1 MVRFPDNV
9 VARTQLAELLIA
21 LDRADEATAVV
32 EDIFSRHLENE
43 ASFDLRARLLYHAGD
58 VEAARDVLHSGV
70 ERFPTD
76 PVLRTH
82 LQMLDAG
89 KPLPLK
95 AAASRTGAAKPKI
108 PATKVAVTDDPVD
121 VAVRQRGRLRRLHSE
136 FRRGQ
141 GDGQWR
147 GSALEEVQRIL
158 SEDPNLAYA
167 EYLNREL
174 EGKDAAGSVGG
185 SFAIAFIDAVKQ
197 KDADRLARLEES
209 FSSQAQLLD
218 VAKAFLFGD
227 RPAADRTLAWLRQEA
242 RSEPR
247 SVSALRGFLHQ
258 RFDIP
263 AIVDGGAFVKLVA
276 ANDNMETDLIESAFA
291 GDELLLVA

>member
-1 MVRFPDNV
+1 
-9 VARTQLAELLIA
+9 
-21 LDRADEATAVV
+21 ATAVV
-32 EDIFSRHLENE
+32 EGVFSRHLEDE
-43 ASFDLRARLLYHAGD
+43 ASFDLRARLLYHAGN
-58 VEAARDVLHSGV
+58 VEAARGVLQSGV
-70 ERFPTD
+70 GRFPTD
-76 PVLRTH
+76 LVLRSH

-95 AAASRTGAAKPKI
+95 AAASRTGAAKPGI
-108 PATKVAVTDDPVD
+108 LAARDAAADDSVD
-121 VAVRQRGRLRRLHSE
+121 MAVRQRGRLRRLYSE
-136 FRRGQ
+136 YRRGQ

-147 GSALEEVQRIL
+147 STALEEVRRIL
-158 SEDPNLAYA
+158 SDDPNLAYA
-167 EYLNREL
+167 EYLDREL
-174 EGKDAAGSVGG
+174 KGTDAGG
-185 SFAIAFIDAVKQ
+185 SAGGIFAIAFIDALKR
-197 KDADRLARLEES
+197 KDADRFARLEES
-209 FSSQAQLLD
+209 SSSQAHLVD

-247 SVSALRGFLHQ
+247 SVSALRGFLHH

-263 AIVDGGAFVKLVA
+263 AIEDADAFVKLVA

>member
-1 MVRFPDNV
+1 M
-9 VARTQLAELLIA
+9 Q
-21 LDRADEATAVV
+21 
-32 EDIFSRHLENE
+32 
-43 ASFDLRARLLYHAGD
+43 
-58 VEAARDVLHSGV
+58 SGV
-70 ERFPTD
+70 ERFPTN
-76 PVLRTH
+76 PILHTH

-108 PATKVAVTDDPVD
+108 PAASVAVTDDSVGM
-121 VAVRQRGRLRRLHSE
+121 AVRQRGRLRRLFSE
-136 FRRGQ
+136 YRRGQ

-147 GSALEEVQRIL
+147 GTALEEVQRIL

-174 EGKDAAGSVGG
+174 EGKDAGGSVGG
-185 SFAIAFIDAVKQ
+185 SFAIAFIDALKR
-197 KDADRLARLEES
+197 KDADRFARLEES
-209 FSSQAQLLD
+209 FSSQAHVVD

-227 RPAADRTLAWLRQEA
+227 RPAADRTLAWLRQDA

-258 RFDIP
+258 RLDIP
-263 AIVDGGAFVKLVA
+263 AIVDGDAFVQLVA
-276 ANDNMETDLIESAFA
+276 DNDNIETDLIESAFA

>member
-1 MVRFPDNV
+1 M
-9 VARTQLAELLIA
+9 
-21 LDRADEATAVV
+21 
-32 EDIFSRHLENE
+32 
-43 ASFDLRARLLYHAGD
+43 
-58 VEAARDVLHSGV
+58 
-70 ERFPTD
+70 
-76 PVLRTH
+76 
-82 LQMLDAG
+82 
-89 KPLPLK
+89 
-95 AAASRTGAAKPKI
+95 
-108 PATKVAVTDDPVD
+108 
-121 VAVRQRGRLRRLHSE
+121 
-136 FRRGQ
+136 
-141 GDGQWR
+141 
-147 GSALEEVQRIL
+147 QRIL

-174 EGKDAAGSVGG
+174 EGNDGGGSVGG
-185 SFAIAFIDAVKQ
+185 SFAIAFIDALKS

-209 FSSQAQLLD
+209 FSSQAHLLD

-247 SVSALRGFLHQ
+247 SVSALRGFLHL

-263 AIVDGGAFVKLVA
+263 AIVDSDTFVKLVA